1 MKKLLFALAAT
12 GILTTAS
19 MAAERYAVK
28 ARVPFD
34 FTVAGKEFAAGNYT
48 FENQEVPSTLLLRN
62 AAGKGV
68 TFVQISPLYAN
79 SEKSEALLVF
89 NKYGDRYFLSKIL
102 RAAGSGGLVSKG
114 KIEREL
120 TASAPVEQ
128 VVVAAIYR

>member
-19 MAAERYAVK
+19 MAAERYSVK

-48 FENQEVPSTLLLRN
+48 FENQEVPSTLLLRD
-62 AAGKGV
+62 ATGKGV
-68 TFVQISPLYAN
+68 TFVQVTTLYAN
-79 SEKSEALLVF
+79 SQNAEALLVF
-89 NKYGDRYFLSKIL
+89 NKYGDRYFLSKVL
-102 RAAGSGGLVSKG
+102 RATGTGGLVSKG

-120 TASAPVEQ
+120 RASAPVEQ
-128 VVVAAIYR
+128 VFVAAIYR